1 MALDFP
7 NSPIVGQEFSASGK
21 TWRWN
26 GSKWISSTSAL
37 QLTTLNDVGDVTIT
51 AVSNGQ
57 VIKWNGSAWVN
68 AADNAGTTI
77 SSIDDIND
85 VTITSVATGQF
96 LKWDGTAWVN
106 DAIDLGTDTTGNYV
120 SGLTQGTGVT
130 VTHTPSEGS
139 SPTIAIGQDVSTSA
153 SVTFLKVETTGDVVV
168 GGNLTVNGTTTTLNT
183 ETLAVED
190 NIVVLNSNVTS
201 SPSTNAGIEV
211 ERGTSANVLIR
222 WNETNDQWEFTND
235 GTTYGDIAALG
246 SIELGT
252 DTTGNFVS
260 DITQGTGVTVTHTP
274 GEGSSPTVAIGQ
286 AVGTS
291 ASVTFAHVSAP
302 VTGNVTGN
310 VTGSSGSTTGNAAT
324 ATALQSART
333 ISLSGD
339 VSGSVSFDGTSN
351 VSISATVEPNS
362 VALGTDT
369 TGNYVNDLT
378 AGTGIT
384 VTHTPSEGSSPTVA
398 IGQSVAT
405 SASVTFAKL
414 DTTGD
419 ITVGGNLTVNGTTTT
434 LNTETLAIEDN
445 IVVLN
450 SGVTGSPTVNAGIEV
465 ERGTSANVD
474 LRWNESTDKWEFTND
489 GSTYSNLGAGGATIS
504 DTPPSSPVTGQ
515 IWYESD
521 TGKTFVYYDSFWIEI
536 VGSTGAQ
543 GPTGAT
549 GAEGGTTTLTTKG
562 DLLTRSASA
571 VARLPVGATN
581 GHVLTVDSEEASGM
595 KWAASS
601 GGGSSEDSISP
612 FLLMGA

>member
-1 MALDFP
+1 L
-7 NSPIVGQEFSASGK
+7 
-21 TWRWN
+21 
-26 GSKWISSTSAL
+26 
-37 QLTTLNDVGDVTIT
+37 
-51 AVSNGQ
+51 
-57 VIKWNGSAWVN
+57 
-68 AADNAGTTI
+68 
-77 SSIDDIND
+77 
-85 VTITSVATGQF
+85 
-96 LKWDGTAWVN
+96 
-106 DAIDLGTDTTGNYV
+106 
-120 SGLTQGTGVT
+120 
-130 VTHTPSEGS
+130 
-139 SPTIAIGQDVSTSA
+139 
-153 SVTFLKVETTGDVVV
+153 
-168 GGNLTVNGTTTTLNT
+168 
-183 ETLAVED
+183 
-190 NIVVLNSNVTS
+190 
-201 SPSTNAGIEV
+201 NAGIEV
-211 ERGTSANVLIR
+211 ERGTSSNVLIR
-222 WNETNDQWEFTND
+222 WNETNGQWEFTND

-246 SIELGT
+246 TMELGT
-252 DTTGNFVS
+252 DTIGNFVS

-274 GEGSSPTVAIGQ
+274 GEGSSPTIAIGQ
-286 AVGTS
+286 EVGTS

-543 GPTGAT
+543 GPTGA
-549 GAEGGTTTLTTKG
+549 EGGTTTLTTKG